1 MDTGDD
7 DDDDDDDLFYVCVHK
22 RWLLTGRA
30 IVFYVYYYTPVV
42 GEGAGERGKRKRQ
55 HRQLGRTL
63 IGIRTDSLARAPARR
78 RCRREI
84 MVCAKQWR
92 GECRK
97 EKKNR
102 QQKWGTFQRRDRKS
116 LLRILYIIINAS
128 WKRVMSH
135 RYYRFLFFNSHYNIA
150 VLFCYFTRSN
160 R

>member
-1 MDTGDD
+1 MDAGD
-7 DDDDDDDLFYVCVHK
+7 DDDDDDDLFYVCAHK

-42 GEGAGERGKRKRQ
+42 GEGVGERGKRKRQ

-97 EKKNR
+97 EKKR
-102 QQKWGTFQRRDRKS
+102 SPTEMGYLSKARPQVVIT
-116 LLRILYIIINAS
+116 YIIHYN
-128 WKRVMSH
+128 KRV
-135 RYYRFLFFNSHYNIA
+135 LEK
-150 VLFCYFTRSN
+150 SN
-160 R
+160 VTPIL